1 MPIFRLE
8 NVEEN
13 NMSKGE
19 LVIAQ
24 ETSLELEEHLE
35 DWLENS
41 PRALTQ
47 HPLLWIGRQIGASI
61 GESSIILDLLGVDA
75 EGNLVV
81 VELKKDEAPREA
93 LAQLLEYATWADG
106 LSDAR
111 IREIAKKYFET
122 RGVFQGKT
130 FEDAFTE
137 VFDMLETDELP
148 PLNQSLRL
156 FIVAEQ
162 MPARIIDVCRFL
174 QTSHGMDLNCIDV
187 STFQTEVGEMLVSM
201 ETKVGGE
208 DVVTSKVQKQRA
220 SQSSRWS
227 EDKPVKQ
234 VLFEAVQEL
243 TKGDFKV
250 EFTQKGVLD
259 VILKKYPHFNEHTL
273 RRQMGEGRVNDPAP
287 NHHSIV
293 NPDGKYWWVKKGVY
307 RLYDPEKDKM
317 KSDDEAD
324 LVEQGIENPT

>member
-8 NVEEN
+8 
-13 NMSKGE
+13 GDE

-24 ETSLELEEHLE
+24 ETNLELESHLE

-47 HPLLWIGRQIGASI
+47 YPLLWIGRQTGASI
-61 GESSIILDLLGVDA
+61 GESSIVLDLLGVDA

-81 VELKKDEAPREA
+81 VELKRDEAPREA
-93 LAQLLEYATWADG
+93 LAQLLEYAAWADG

-111 IREIAKKYFET
+111 IREIAEAHFET

-130 FEDAFTE
+130 FEDAFRE
-137 VFDMLETDELP
+137 VFDMLETDKFP

-162 MPARIIDVCRFL
+162 MPARIVEVCRFL
-174 QTSHGMDLNCIDV
+174 RTSYGMDLNCIDV
-187 STFQTEVGEMLVSM
+187 STFQTEAGEMLVSM
-201 ETKVGGE
+201 ETKVGDE
-208 DVVTSKVQKQRA
+208 DVVTSKAQRQRA
-220 SQSSRWS
+220 SQTSRWS

-234 VLFEAVQEL
+234 VLWEAVQTL
-243 TKGDFKV
+243 TKGDSNV
-250 EFTQKGVLD
+250 EFTLKEVLD
-259 VILKKYPHFNEHTL
+259 VILEKYAHFNEHTL

-287 NHHSIV
+287 NHHSVV
-293 NPDGKYWWVKKGVY
+293 NPDGKYWWVRKGVY

-317 KSDDEAD
+317 KSDEEAD
-324 LVEQGIENPT
+324 LVEQGTENPT